1 MSQSYYVIA
10 CHKEGLDEQGCLDTI
25 RGNVL
30 KERGM
35 TLGHCFPLT
44 NQSVSIASC
53 FYFYYNLSN
62 TFWPLNLRAG

>member
-25 RGNVL
+25 RANVL

-44 NQSVSIASC
+44 SQSVSIASC
-53 FYFYYNLSN
+53 FYFYYDLSK
-62 TFWPLNLRAG
+62 TF

>member
-1 MSQSYYVIA
+1 MTQSYYVIA

-25 RGNVL
+25 RANVL

-44 NQSVSIASC
+44 NKSVSVRKVAFC
-53 FYFYYNLSN
+53 FLELYQ
-62 TFWPLNLRAG
+62 LNSHP